1 MGIPD
6 ADSGENDSG
15 SKNIIIAP
23 VSCAVPDRAP
33 GAPKLSG
40 EGKIRIVSGTQLH
53 RIYDRTEVQEEY
65 FCNFEVNADFQASLA
80 AAGVRVSGRG
90 PQEEIRAVEL
100 HGNRFF
106 LAMLYQP
113 QLSSTPE
120 RPHPVISAFL
130 NAASGFK
137 ESRTDYRSHTA
148 F

>member
-6 ADSGENDSG
+6 ADSGENSPG
-15 SKNIIIAP
+15 SKNIVIAP

-40 EGKIRIVSGTQLH
+40 EGRIHIEPGTQLH
-53 RIYDRTEVQEEY
+53 RIYDRTDIQEEY
-65 FCNFEVNADFQASLA
+65 FCNFEVSADFQAALA

-113 QLSSTPE
+113 QLSSTPA

-130 NAASGFK
+130 EAAAGFK
-137 ESRTDYRSHTA
+137 ESRMGYRNSAA